1 MSRRETAFAVAT
13 CVAYGV
19 ALVGIAGWLGVLDI
33 ARNDDWSFIE
43 NAFRFHDTGIFA
55 VGGWVHMNLIGQL
68 VLADPFLSVFGVSIT
83 TLHVLGIAAT
93 SVAVFATFA
102 LARTYLSLAV
112 SVTIAVTTAV
122 SPVVLVLSSSFMT
135 DMFAMA
141 GQLVALA
148 LAAMALTRDGRSG
161 HVLWWLALMAG
172 LWAFSIREF
181 AITALI
187 ALAGVAL
194 IRAHWSLR
202 MKVGTL
208 VVAVGGVALVVAWR
222 STQVTETGQAI
233 GFSTHNIGP
242 LGALPVTM
250 ALLSF
255 PVLLWIRPWVLVRN
269 FTRAAWILFIA
280 VIVLLAAAVA
290 VAPSLIL
297 GNYFQQT
304 LAYPNVLPGS
314 PEAIFPR
321 WMWWAVLAVG
331 VVATAIVAA
340 VVADA
345 VTSRQLWRRNALAKG
360 IDMEPGLALASIY
373 SVVTLALVAATP
385 IVVNVVLFDRYLL
398 GLLAVAPGPI
408 VWWARQREAARTA
421 PVVPAVGVVG
431 LSVLGV
437 TSMVA
442 AGKVDAARWELANQ
456 VATDLG
462 IAEGNVDG
470 GFDWFRF
477 HTNGSPR
484 PQEWPPRYT
493 WWSLDDGRAVC
504 ATITFEQPPSGEAA
518 AFPGDEVP
526 TIGSRVVDLPFSQQ
540 VLLAKEGPDACR

>member
-1 MSRRETAFAVAT
+1 MSRRETAFAVAI
-13 CVAYGV
+13 CVAYGM
-19 ALVGIAGWLGVLDI
+19 ALVGVAGWLGVLDI

-68 VLADPFLSVFGVSIT
+68 VLAYPFLSVLGVTIT
-83 TLHVLGIAAT
+83 TLHLLGIAAT
-93 SVAVFATFA
+93 SVAIFATFA

-141 GQLVALA
+141 GQLVTLA

-187 ALAGVAL
+187 ALVGVAL

-208 VVAVGGVALVVAWR
+208 VAAVGGVALVVVWR

-250 ALLSF
+250 ALLAF
-255 PVLLWIRPWVLVRN
+255 PVLLWIRPWVMVRS
-269 FTRAAWILFIA
+269 FTRAAWFAFTVGILA
-280 VIVLLAAAVA
+280 LAALLAT
-290 VAPSLIL
+290 APSPIV

-321 WMWWAVLAVG
+321 WMWWG
-331 VVATAIVAA
+331 VVAIGVLGVLAA
-340 VVADA
+340 GVVVADA
-345 VTSRQLWRRNALAKG
+345 LTARPLWHRAFIVKYVNV
-360 IDMEPGLALASIY
+360 DPGLALASAY
-373 SVVTLALVAATP
+373 SLATLALVIATP
-385 IVVNVVLFDRYLL
+385 MVVNVVLFDRYLL
-398 GLLAVAPGPI
+398 GLLAVAPGI
-408 VWWARQREAARTA
+408 VVWWAKRRGAVRTTPAA
-421 PVVPAVGVVG
+421 PAVGVVG
-431 LSVLGV
+431 LAVLGV
-437 TSMVA
+437 TSLVA
-442 AGKVDAARWELANQ
+442 AGKVDAARWDLANQ

-462 IAEGNVDG
+462 VAEGNVDG

-504 ATITFEQPPSGEAA
+504 ATITFERPPSGEAA
-518 AFPGDEVP
+518 AFPGDDVP
-526 TIGSRVVDLPFSQQ
+526 TIGTRVVDLPFSQQ
-540 VLLAKEGPDACR
+540 ILLAKEGPDACR